1 MTIDEIMQTA
11 ISAKE
16 KELNVLREKAENQ
29 RRIDY
34 DACTA
39 FLEKIRPL
47 EKYRMGLTYEIF
59 QRQYNVYSASEEY
72 FLPRFGWRVELMRK
86 SGPFYSLKCKIIDG
100 VPMAKWDNSILWHGP
115 EIKGQN
121 EEGYFTAEQF
131 AMYWASQIR

>member
-16 KELNVLREKAENQ
+16 KELDVLREKAEIQ

-34 DACTA
+34 DACVA

-47 EKYRMGLTYEIF
+47 EKYRIGLTYEIY
-59 QRQYNVYSASEEY
+59 QHQYNVRSADEEY
-72 FLPRFGWRVELMRK
+72 FLPRFGWRVVLTRK
-86 SGPFYSLKCKIIDG
+86 SGPFYDLKCKIING
-100 VPMAKWDNSILWHGP
+100 VPMAKWNDSILWQGP
-115 EIKGQN
+115 KIKGQT
-121 EEGYFTAEQF
+121 EDGYFTAEQF

>member
-16 KELNVLREKAENQ
+16 KELDVLREKAENQ

-34 DACTA
+34 DACAA

-47 EKYRMGLTYEIF
+47 EKYRIGLNYEIY
-59 QRQYNVYSASEEY
+59 QRQYNVHSADEEY
-72 FLPRFGWRVELMRK
+72 FLPRFGWRVVLNNKCVM
-86 SGPFYSLKCKIIDG
+86 FYGLKCKIING
-100 VPMAKWDNSILWHGP
+100 VPMAKWDDSILWHGP
-115 EIKGQN
+115 EIKGQT

-131 AMYWASQIR
+131 AMYWASKIR